1 MTVTPRRTA
10 LLASLGLLLV
20 ICAAPAAARENETF
34 GLTPFPEEKD
44 GVNRLGFEVPR
55 QPGAIFED
63 AVKIY
68 NRTNDTL
75 PLRVYAADAE
85 ATADDRITVRFGN
98 NDPTGVGDWIDLARE
113 QIDLQPRGEVVVAFR
128 IDVKSD
134 DPSPNFGA
142 IVVEHT
148 ARGLAS
154 AQRLYLVVRTAPP
167 GTSTTSDRVRPLM
180 LRSPWVI
187 LAILGLVVGVAL
199 VWIGTRRARRSKDVL
214 VPAGEIG
221 SGVEEEPIA
230 PEASRPVIKRLGEPE
245 PGATATAVLERST
258 RPLPRSDNDDRPL
271 LDDAFLVEVEP
282 TDHEDDE
289 DAYDDDLDEDDFDDD
304 DKLVDEDPDLPP
316 ARHRPAKKPRS
327 RQASAT
333 KRKPARS
340 AAKKKVAASTKRAAS
355 ARAKKNG
362 SKRAAPKKGYIPLDD
377 L

>member
-34 GLTPFPEEKD
+34 GLTPFPEEKE

-68 NRTNDTL
+68 NRTNQTL
-75 PLRVYAADAE
+75 PLRVYATDAE
-85 ATADDRITVRFGN
+85 ATADETITVRFGSK
-98 NDPTGVGDWIDLARE
+98 DPTGVGDWIDLARDQLE
-113 QIDLQPRGEVVVAFR
+113 LLPRQEVVVTFR

-134 DPSPNFGA
+134 DPSPNLGA

-167 GTSTTSDRVRPLM
+167 GASTTSDRVRPLM

-187 LAILGLVVGVAL
+187 LAILGLLVGIAL

-230 PEASRPVIKRLGEPE
+230 PDASRPVIKRLGEPE

-258 RPLPRSDNDDRPL
+258 RPLPRSDHDDRPL

-282 TDHEDDE
+282 HDDEDDE
-289 DAYDDDLDEDDFDDD
+289 DAYDDELDEEEPEDDE
-304 DKLVDEDPDLPP
+304 LVDDEPDLPP
-316 ARHRPAKKPRS
+316 ARHRPVKKPRS
-327 RQASAT
+327 RQVSAT

-340 AAKKKVAASTKRAAS
+340 AAKKKVAASTKHAAS

-362 SKRAAPKKGYIPLDD
+362 SKRAASKKGYIPLDD